1 MKVEERK
8 INIDSAAEESSLS
21 RGRFTRASVGK
32 QNKKTMLY
40 PVGET
45 PIYDMADFG
54 LGVGY
59 YFTTLRF
66 LALVSLIAGCLSIP
80 NMLYF
85 DSKDYVSIR
94 VYMCIISFF

>member
-1 MKVEERK
+1 MKVEEWK
-8 INIDSAAEESSLS
+8 INIDSAAEERPQS

-32 QNKKTMLY
+32 QNQKTMLY
-40 PVGET
+40 SVGKT
-45 PIYDMADFG
+45 PIYDMADFR

-66 LALVSLIAGCLSIP
+66 LAIGSMIAGCLSIP

-85 DSKDYVSIR
+85 DSKDCVSIR

>member
-1 MKVEERK
+1 MKVEEWK
-8 INIDSAAEESSLS
+8 INIDSAAEERPQS

-32 QNKKTMLY
+32 LY
-40 PVGET
+40 PVGKT

-66 LALVSLIAGCLSIP
+66 LAIVSMIAGCLSIP